1 MTPDQ
6 TDPIEISEAHR
17 TVQRFL
23 DSAAGGSADEYPLLE
38 ASLCVQHSEEA
49 IQADG
54 AAALAE
60 IADDDTVAIKT
71 ALYDLLEAVDTP
83 RTKTRVHVLGTLV
96 VIARLVP
103 QQTAAGLA
111 DVVPRVSDTDP
122 LVREAACSTIAQI
135 AHGYGAS
142 WNAVGWDDL
151 SIENRRQFRRA
162 IDPLFTQIDS
172 NAKTDEFEWE
182 AAFDISFPK
191 STFRGPVTEG
201 ERRRPYIH
209 THATFVI
216 GLLADLF
223 PEPINER
230 SQVLTELAFEAEFG
244 ETRGYAVDALG
255 RAGAR
260 DSLRAI
266 RSRAC
271 GMLEDEE
278 TREKGISILH
288 SLTMESPDLLVDVAP
303 ALVDRLDSVA
313 DRTLVPKIVM
323 TAAAYDP
330 SGFRETVRQLSRTW
344 LSGADDSLD
353 GLNGFSAE
361 LLADVAVEHPE
372 LILPSASHAVRLQPS
387 DGMAVQDSDVRIQ
400 QVTEWNADRAW
411 ETLIET
417 AADAPAIVWENIDT
431 TRLRSKLEAD
441 AEDRKSAWR
450 LYARAVPTP
459 PPAEELN
466 RLLDQTVTDNPG
478 TVPAGR
484 ILAERDSMSL
494 IEMLVAELQGQPIP
508 PRSVLK
514 LLAEVSAQ
522 SAAELQP
529 LEETL
534 FRWNETID
542 SGDDRWPELIDVI
555 CRIAITTE
563 SEEVISRLLHL
574 EEPAYCRRFLETE
587 VSSDVI
593 RQFPTEAVPPLLEH
607 ISNRNH
613 RVYRHSI
620 RAFDH
625 LPGGYGGLSEEIQTV
640 LLQQLSDSRWHIRV
654 EIIRVLQTCT
664 TTDVRTALEDLLTR
678 ETNPIVRFEAKRAL
692 RNHE

>member
-71 ALYDLLEAVDTP
+71 ALYDLLEAVDEP
-83 RTKTRVHVLGTLV
+83 RTTTRVHAMGTV
-96 VIARLVP
+96 AVIARLVP
-103 QQTAAGLA
+103 QQTIAGLSV
-111 DVVPRVSDTDP
+111 VVPRVSDTDP

-135 AHGYGAS
+135 VHGYGAS
-142 WNAVGWDDL
+142 WNAVGWDNL
-151 SIENRRQFRRA
+151 SAENRRQFRRA
-162 IDPLFTQIDS
+162 IDPLFAQIDP

-201 ERRRPYIH
+201 ERRRPYIR

-288 SLTMESPDLLVDVAP
+288 SLTMESPDLLVDIVP
-303 ALVDRLDSVA
+303 ALVDSLDSVA

-323 TAAAYDP
+323 TAA
-330 SGFRETVRQLSRTW
+330 T
-344 LSGADDSLD
+344 
-353 GLNGFSAE
+353 
-361 LLADVAVEHPE
+361 
-372 LILPSASHAVRLQPS
+372 IRL
-387 DGMAVQDSDVRIQ
+387 
-400 QVTEWNADRAW
+400 
-411 ETLIET
+411 
-417 AADAPAIVWENIDT
+417 
-431 TRLRSKLEAD
+431 
-441 AEDRKSAWR
+441 
-450 LYARAVPTP
+450 
-459 PPAEELN
+459 
-466 RLLDQTVTDNPG
+466 
-478 TVPAGR
+478 
-484 ILAERDSMSL
+484 
-494 IEMLVAELQGQPIP
+494 
-508 PRSVLK
+508 
-514 LLAEVSAQ
+514 
-522 SAAELQP
+522 
-529 LEETL
+529 
-534 FRWNETID
+534 
-542 SGDDRWPELIDVI
+542 
-555 CRIAITTE
+555 
-563 SEEVISRLLHL
+563 
-574 EEPAYCRRFLETE
+574 
-587 VSSDVI
+587 
-593 RQFPTEAVPPLLEH
+593 
-607 ISNRNH
+607 
-613 RVYRHSI
+613 
-620 RAFDH
+620 
-625 LPGGYGGLSEEIQTV
+625 
-640 LLQQLSDSRWHIRV
+640 
-654 EIIRVLQTCT
+654 
-664 TTDVRTALEDLLTR
+664 
-678 ETNPIVRFEAKRAL
+678 
-692 RNHE
+692 